1 MGNDNTVTQ
10 SNSYVNKPDNFL
22 VWSILSTVLCCMP
35 FGIAAIVYSTKVDSL
50 WNSGDKLGAQDAS
63 KKAKMWMLIA
73 VGCGV
78 LAYIIVGLLSV
89 LGVIAGMAE
98 IADELYL

>member
-1 MGNDNTVTQ
+1 MENDNTVTQ
-10 SNSYVNKPDNFL
+10 ANSFVNKPDNYL

-50 WNSGDKLGAQDAS
+50 WNSGDTLGAQEAS

-78 LAYIIVGLLSV
+78 LSLIILIILSV
-89 LGVIAGMAE
+89 LGVIASVAE
-98 IADELYL
+98 IADELYY

>member
-1 MGNDNTVTQ
+1 MENNNTVTRA
-10 SNSYVNKPDNFL
+10 NSFVNKPDSYL

-50 WNSGDKLGAQDAS
+50 WNSGDELGAQDAS

-78 LAYIIVGLLSV
+78 LAYIIIVILSMLGALAGL
-89 LGVIAGMAE
+89 AE
-98 IADELYL
+98 IADELY

>member
-1 MGNDNTVTQ
+1 MEENKNLTQ
-10 SNSYVNKPDNFL
+10 ANSYVNKPNNYL
-22 VWSILSTVLCCMP
+22 VWSILSTVLCCLP

-50 WNSGDKLGAQDAS
+50 WSSGDRAGSEDAS

-78 LAYIIVGLLSV
+78 LSYIVTSVLMV
-89 LGVIAGMAE
+89 LGVIGALAE
-98 IADELYL
+98 ELYYGL

>member
-10 SNSYVNKPDNFL
+10 ANSYVNKPDNFL

-50 WNSGDKLGAQDAS
+50 WNSGDLSGAQDAS

-78 LAYIIVGLLSV
+78 LAYIIVGILSV
-89 LGVIAGMAE
+89 LGVLAGVAE
-98 IADELYL
+98 IADELY